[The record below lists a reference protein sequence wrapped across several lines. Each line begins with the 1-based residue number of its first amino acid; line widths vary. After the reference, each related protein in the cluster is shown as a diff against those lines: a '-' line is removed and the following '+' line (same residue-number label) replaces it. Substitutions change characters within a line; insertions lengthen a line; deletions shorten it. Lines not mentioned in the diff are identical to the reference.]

1 MIWRFRRRRYATK
14 RRRGYIAMLLRAA
27 RWALYLVLLLILLDA
42 FYVALLRP
50 DWSRLAQGSIPKS
63 RFISEYQ
70 KAQRH
75 DRKLPPLHWRPVPL
89 ASIPRVLRQ
98 AVIIAEDSRFYEH
111 EGFDLIAFKEA
122 MDYNLARGRF
132 ALGASTI
139 SQQTTKNLLLSSSRN
154 PLRKW
159 HELILTWDMERH
171 LSKNRILEIY
181 LNIAEFGSGIY
192 GVEAAARAYW
202 GKSASALT
210 WSEAVELAATLPS
223 PKHHNPATRTERFGK
238 RVEKIMHF
246 IELFE
251 LDQSTAQ
258 AS

>member
-1 MIWRFRRRRYATK
+1 MATLFRV
-14 RRRGYIAMLLRAA
+14 A
-27 RWALYLVLLLILLDA
+27 RWGLYLMLLLILLDA
-42 FYVALLRP
+42 FYLALLRP
-50 DWSRLAQGSIPKS
+50 DWGRLAQGPIPKS

-70 KAQRH
+70 QAHRH
-75 DRKLPPLHWRPVPL
+75 DRTLPPLHWRPVPL
-89 ASIPRVLRQ
+89 ARIPHVLRQ

-171 LSKNRILEIY
+171 LEKNRILEIY
-181 LNIAEFGSGIY
+181 LNIAEFGPGIY
-192 GVEAAARAYW
+192 GAEAATRAYW
-202 GKSASALT
+202 GKPASALT
-210 WSEAVELAATLPS
+210 WSEAAELAATLPS
-223 PKHHNPATRTERFGK
+223 PKQHNPATRTRRFDER
-238 RVEKIMHF
+238 VQKIMRF
-246 IELFE
+246 IERFE
-251 LDQSTAQ
+251 LDQSTAR
-258 AS
+258 AY